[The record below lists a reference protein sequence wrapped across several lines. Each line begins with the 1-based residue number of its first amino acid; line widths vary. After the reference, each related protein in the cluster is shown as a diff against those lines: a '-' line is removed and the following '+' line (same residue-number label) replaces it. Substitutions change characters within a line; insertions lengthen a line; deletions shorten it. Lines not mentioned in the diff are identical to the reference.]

1 MKRKYTREEVD
12 RLMSWWGLYA
22 NPDDLN
28 IFVRKKRRPY
38 AWTMNY
44 GNKWSWVIT
53 GAILLGIALIMAL
66 EHAA

>member
-12 RLMSWWGLYA
+12 QLTTWWGLYA

-28 IFVRKKRRPY
+28 IFVRKKGRPY

-44 GNKWSWVIT
+44 GNKLSRVIT

-66 EHAA
+66 QHAA